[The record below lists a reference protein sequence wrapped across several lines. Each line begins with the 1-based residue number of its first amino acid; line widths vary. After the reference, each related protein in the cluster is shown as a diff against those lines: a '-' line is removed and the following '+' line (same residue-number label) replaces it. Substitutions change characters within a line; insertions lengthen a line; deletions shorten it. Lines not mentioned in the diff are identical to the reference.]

1 MAVALVIF
9 ARWQP
14 VACLWV
20 SLLWGG
26 AAALG
31 PALQSVGI
39 TYGYYIFNAIPY
51 IMTLAVMIVT
61 CSPRRNLVG
70 APHELTVTR

>member
-1 MAVALVIF
+1 
-9 ARWQP
+9 
-14 VACLWV
+14 
-20 SLLWGG
+20 
-26 AAALG
+26 
-31 PALQSVGI
+31 VGI

-51 IMTLAVMIVT
+51 IMTLAVMIAT